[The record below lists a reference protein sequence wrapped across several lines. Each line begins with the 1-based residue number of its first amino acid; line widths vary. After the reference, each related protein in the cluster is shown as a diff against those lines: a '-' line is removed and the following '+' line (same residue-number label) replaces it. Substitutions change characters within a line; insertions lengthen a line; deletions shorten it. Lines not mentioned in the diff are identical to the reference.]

1 MNRLMPLWLKR
12 TIKYALIIFGVV
24 VAFFVVI
31 IVLMIVEYMNGGLV

>member
-1 MNRLMPLWLKR
+1 MPHWLKR
-12 TIKYALIIFGVV
+12 AVKYALIALGVM